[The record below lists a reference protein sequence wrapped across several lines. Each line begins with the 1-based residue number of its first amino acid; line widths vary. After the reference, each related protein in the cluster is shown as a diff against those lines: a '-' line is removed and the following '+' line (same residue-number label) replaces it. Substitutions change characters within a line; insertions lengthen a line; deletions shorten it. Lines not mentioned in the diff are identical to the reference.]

1 MGVAR
6 GKVRERCGVE
16 RGEGRGAAGRWR
28 GLSVRAWAGG
38 AWGEARGVARDKAV
52 GEGKGAGEGSRPHRG
67 GVGLSVRGKEAFL
80 VIAAAVGVDEGYETA
95 ELGVVRGEGE
105 QALQQGLETLNLVL
119 VAFGGAFLQKFL
131 YPVGDE
137 EFRSAAGV
145 GSSVDRYPE
154 FREEDADS
162 GEVEVA
168 EMQIAVRD
176 ALQPSH

>member
-1 MGVAR
+1 M
-6 GKVRERCGVE
+6 
-16 RGEGRGAAGRWR
+16 
-28 GLSVRAWAGG
+28 AWAVSARVGGG

-67 GVGLSVRGKEAFL
+67 GMGLSVRGKEAFL
-80 VIAAAVGVDEGYETA
+80 VVAAAVAVDEGYEMA

-105 QALQQGLETLNLVL
+105 QALQQSLETLNLVL

-168 EMQIAVRD
+168 EMQIAVRY
-176 ALQPSH
+176 ALQPSHQVTRLWIAADK